1 MSWLAKSASI
11 CTNRVCSWQ
20 FTMLIRAEDEDGRPT
35 NHVCCDAPASIHP
48 ADVSARCIQPP
59 RIHPTLLPP
68 TRPLRVSHVHSHSFA
83 YKQSFQCK
91 SGDAR
96 SCLKSCSCNT
106 FSRHYHD
113 NAASLEAVCVYVPR
127 MTAHQC
133 RRHIMLHEQSPG
145 SSASRRGLV
154 TRLRLNHIARLVCFH
169 SGILLRSKG
178 ARPSRPAY
186 LVVLRAYRSHVM
198 RLGHKYSLAEN

>member
-1 MSWLAKSASI
+1 
-11 CTNRVCSWQ
+11 
-20 FTMLIRAEDEDGRPT
+20 MLIRAEDEDGRPT

-106 FSRHYHD
+106 FSRHYHG
-113 NAASLEAVCVYVPR
+113 NATSLEAVCVYVPR

-133 RRHIMLHEQSPG
+133 RRHIMLHEHRLTIHVALSPVLQPHV
-145 SSASRRGLV
+145 GLSNLAETKPYCTV
-154 TRLRLNHIARLVCFH
+154 GLLSPWHTLDIARCKTFTPD
-169 SGILLRSKG
+169 LLGRSFVPTV
-178 ARPSRPAY
+178 AT
-186 LVVLRAYRSHVM
+186 
-198 RLGHKYSLAEN
+198 